1 MLTTLYGFGNGGGG
15 GFGTGNAILD
25 FQAAER
31 LAEREQEM
39 VRKDPMIQREV
50 DSFMKLLDK
59 AETPEELLKDPRALE
74 FILRGL
80 MVTDRIG
87 QDALVRQALLSDID
101 DKKSLANRLGD
112 NRLRQAAVMY
122 DFHESGLSVLKSK
135 EVLEGLVDTYYQQR
149 YEERLA
155 ERNPA
160 FPDALYF
167 RRIANDQDLSD
178 PYDVLG
184 DPILRRVVT
193 TALGLPMEIAIQPVE
208 TQARAIT
215 SRLDLDKLS
224 NPKFVESF
232 IKRFLTADT
241 RAAEAQQGGGGNQ
254 PWQLQLFAGLN
265 TSWPGVGNGG
275 FYA

>member
-1 MLTTLYGFGNGGGG
+1 MVTGIGSFS
-15 GFGTGNAILD
+15 TGNAILD

-31 LAEREQEM
+31 LADREKEM

-50 DSFMKLLDK
+50 DNFLKLLDK
-59 AETPEELLKDPRALE
+59 AETPEQLLKDPRALE

-87 QDALVRQALLSDID
+87 QDALVRQALMSDLD

-112 NRLRQAAVMY
+112 NRLKQAAGMY
-122 DFHESGLSVLKSK
+122 QFHEKGLAMLKDK
-135 EVLEGLVDTYYQQR
+135 EVLEGLIDTYYQQR

-167 RRIANDQDLSD
+167 RRIANEKDLTN

-193 TALGLPMEIAIQPVE
+193 TALGLPQEIAIQPVE

-215 SRLDLDKLS
+215 SRLDLDKLQ
-224 NPKFVESF
+224 NPKFVETF
-232 IKRFLTADT
+232 MKRFLMMDT
-241 RAAEAQQGGGGNQ
+241 RAEAQSGENQ
-254 PWQLQLFAGLN
+254 PWQLTLFSYSGLN
-265 TSWPGVGNGG
+265 TSWNGVGTGG
-275 FYA
+275 FYV

>member
-1 MLTTLYGFGNGGGG
+1 
-15 GFGTGNAILD
+15 
-25 FQAAER
+25 
-31 LAEREQEM
+31 
-39 VRKDPMIQREV
+39 MIQREV
-50 DSFMKLLDK
+50 ETFKKLLDK
-59 AETPEELLKDPRALE
+59 AETPEELLKDPRAIE

-87 QDALVRQALLSDID
+87 QDALVRKTLLSDLD
-101 DKKSLANRLGD
+101 DKQSLANRLGD
-112 NRLRQAAVMY
+112 NRLKQATAMY
-122 DFHESGLSVLKSK
+122 EFHEKGLAVLKNE
-135 EVLEGLVDTYYQQR
+135 EVLEGLIDTYYQQR
-149 YEERLA
+149 YEERLS

-167 RRIANDQDLSD
+167 RRIANDQDLTD
-178 PYDVLG
+178 PYDILG
-184 DPILRRVVT
+184 DPILRRVIT
-193 TALGLPMEIAIQPVE
+193 TALGLPQEIAIQPVE

-215 SRLDLDKLS
+215 SRLDLDKLQ

-232 IKRFLTADT
+232 LKRFLTMDT
-241 RAAEAQQGGGGNQ
+241 RAAEGQQGGQQ

>member
-1 MLTTLYGFGNGGGG
+1 MLTTLYGFGNAGGGG

-31 LAEREQEM
+31 LADREQEM

-50 DSFMKLLDK
+50 EAFKKLLDK
-59 AETPEELLKDPRALE
+59 AETPEELLKDPRAIE

-87 QDALVRQALLSDID
+87 QDALVRKTLLSDLD

-112 NRLRQAAVMY
+112 NRLRQATAMY
-122 DFHESGLSVLKSK
+122 EFHEKGLAVLKNE
-135 EVLEGLVDTYYQQR
+135 EVLEGLIDTYYQQR

-167 RRIANDQDLSD
+167 RRIANDQDLTD
-178 PYDVLG
+178 PYDILG
-184 DPILRRVVT
+184 DPILRRVIT
-193 TALGLPMEIAIQPVE
+193 TALGLPQEIAIQPVE

-215 SRLDLDKLS
+215 SRLDLDKLQ

-232 IKRFLTADT
+232 IKRFLTMDT
-241 RAAEAQQGGGGNQ
+241 RAAEGQQGGQQ

>member
-1 MLTTLYGFGNGGGG
+1 MLATLYGLGNGSGGG

-39 VRKDPMIQREV
+39 VRKDPMVQREV
-50 DSFMKLLDK
+50 DNFLKLLDK
-59 AETPEELLKDPRALE
+59 AETPEDLLKDPRALE

-87 QDALVRQALLSDID
+87 QDALVRQTLLSDLD

-112 NRLRQAAVMY
+112 NRLKQAAVMY

-135 EVLEGLVDTYYQQR
+135 EVLEGLVETYYQQR

-178 PYDVLG
+178 PYDILG
-184 DPILRRVVT
+184 DPILRRVIT
-193 TALGLPMEIAIQPVE
+193 TALGLPLEIAIQPVE

-232 IKRFLTADT
+232 IKRFLTMDT
-241 RAAEAQQGGGGNQ
+241 RAAEAQQGGGQ
-254 PWQLQLFAGLN
+254 QHWQLQLFAGLN